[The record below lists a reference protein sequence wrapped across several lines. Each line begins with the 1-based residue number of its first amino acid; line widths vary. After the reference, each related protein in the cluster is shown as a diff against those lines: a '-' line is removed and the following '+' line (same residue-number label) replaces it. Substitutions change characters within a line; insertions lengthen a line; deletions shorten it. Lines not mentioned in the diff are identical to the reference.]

1 MTDTTTSMTDTAPPE
16 VTDPHG
22 LLATGEELATIPEL
36 ARLLDVSGTVLR
48 GLLGGPLCER
58 VRFVRYA
65 PGQWRYSG
73 ADARVAIEAHRP
85 DIEAR
90 RQRAAEQEAHERAA
104 RTEKLAAKA
113 STSPPKASVT
123 TRSTATTPALVPST
137 KAATA
142 RPTSARPSA
151 PARGEPEVFVMR
163 RLPSTGKMAEG
174 TQGTFAG
181 GKARA

>member
-1 MTDTTTSMTDTAPPE
+1 MTDTTTSMTPPE

-22 LLATGEELATIPEL
+22 LLAIGEELATIPEL

-48 GLLGGPLCER
+48 GLLGGPLYER

-65 PGQWRYSG
+65 PGQWRYSV
-73 ADARVAIEAHRP
+73 ADARAAIEAHRP

-90 RQRAAEQEAHERAA
+90 RQRAAEQEARERAA

-113 STSPPKASVT
+113 STSLPKASAT
-123 TRSTATTPALVPST
+123 TRSTATSPDLAALT
-137 KAATA
+137 KPETA
-142 RPTSARPSA
+142 RPTPSA
-151 PARGEPEVFVMR
+151 PARGEPEVFVIR

-174 TQGTFAG
+174 TRGTFAD